1 LGALC
6 LAMMVCSAAASAV
19 GLRWNPNP
27 EPDIANYRVNY
38 GTSSGVHPLAVD
50 AGLNTRVSITGLQ
63 EGTTYYFVVTAINA
77 EGLESEPSDEVFYQ
91 VPVPSGGPVADS
103 KSVSTQED
111 APVGIVLSATA
122 TNPSSLTYA
131 IVSGPTKGTLSGTAP
146 NLTYTP
152 SADFS
157 GTDSFTY
164 KANDSVTDSNIATV
178 SITINP
184 VNDAPV
190 ALARSATTPEDTPVA
205 VTLSASDKEG
215 QTLSYVIV
223 SGPSKGS
230 LSGNAPNLTYTPSA
244 DFSGTDSFTYKANDS
259 VADSNIATVSITI
272 NPVND
277 APVALARSATTPEDT
292 PVAVTLSASD
302 KEGQTLSYGIVSSPT
317 KGSLSGTAP
326 NLTYTPSADFSGTD
340 SFTYKAND
348 SIVDSNIA
356 TVSITIN
363 PVNDAPVALAR
374 SATTPEDTPVAVTLS
389 ASDKEGQTLSY
400 VIVSGPSKGS
410 LSGTAPNL
418 TYTPAADFT
427 GADSFTYK
435 ANDTVADSNIATVS
449 ITINPVNDA
458 PVALARSAT
467 TPEDTPVAVTLSAS
481 DKEGQTLSYVIVSGP
496 SKGSLSGTAPNLTYT
511 PSADFSGTDSF
522 TYKANDSVADSNIA
536 TVSIT
541 INPVN
546 DAPVALARSATT
558 PEDTPVAVTLSASD
572 KEGQTLSYV
581 IVSGPSKGTLSGTAP
596 NLTYTPSADF
606 SGTDSFTYKAND
618 SLVDSNIA
626 TVSITIDPVNDA
638 PVALATAVTTPED
651 TPVAVV
657 LAASDK
663 EGQTLGYAIVSGPEN
678 GTLSGTAP
686 NLTYTPAADF
696 TGADSFTYKANDS
709 LADSNVAIVTITVS
723 AVDDEV
729 VAISMTSATQED
741 TPVAIQLAA
750 SDKDGHQLV
759 YSIVSGPEN
768 GTLTGT
774 APDVTYT
781 PAADFNG
788 EDSFT
793 FKVSAGGIE
802 SNIATVSIVVSPVND
817 APVALAKSAATDQDK
832 PVAIA
837 LSVSDKDGDP
847 LTYSFI
853 SGPGAGTLTGD
864 PPNLTYTPFKGY
876 HGTDSFTFRVND
888 GTLNSALA
896 TVSIEIRKYVPPIDP
911 ALIARVGWSLHFV
924 DNEDASNNPAVHA
937 FDGNPATTWQT
948 ALEGGAMPPP
958 HEIQINLGKVHT
970 LRGFR
975 YLPRQDDL
983 TSGNIGQ
990 YEFYTSIDGENWGLP
1005 VASGTFGSSQD
1016 EKEVLFPEVNARFVR
1031 LVSLAEANG
1040 GIHCAVAELGFLGF
1054 VAINVVPVAD
1064 PINVVTTE
1072 KTPVE
1077 IQLTGSDADNDPI
1090 VFSIVAGPADGT
1102 ITGSMTDLVYLPRP
1116 GFTGVDS
1123 FTFRVSDGKA
1133 LSNIAM
1139 VSITVNPT
1147 DPGVPNRTPS
1157 FKSNQLKLNGGTE
1170 GALAAGISLA
1180 DTAVDPDPDD
1190 SIIYS
1195 KVAGPAWLEIAPDG
1209 SLSGNPPKGSRGT
1222 NRFTVRATDSSG
1234 AFAEMDLLLEIEA
1247 PAVPLPWGIAQIGA
1261 SDPADPAAQ
1270 KQGVLTVKGSG
1281 TLSGASDG
1289 GTFVWQTLSGDGE
1302 IIARVDAVKGPKKTA
1317 RAGVMIRNSLAPN
1330 SKQVF
1335 VGVDGT
1341 KTYRAVSR
1349 TVAGKSAVTK
1359 AAGSGAAAQAWVRLV
1374 RKGQTISSFKS
1385 ADGSNWKRVG
1395 ATNVPLGRNC
1405 YIGISVSGGKA
1416 KACTAAFRNVKVKN

>member
-1 LGALC
+1 MRNRALTSASFAGEYLLSGSSIIFKRVLGALC

-50 AGLNTRVSITGLQ
+50 AGLNTRVSINGLQ

-103 KSVSTQED
+103 KSVTTPED
-111 APVGIVLSATA
+111 TPVGIVLSATA
-122 TNPSSLTYA
+122 TNPSSLTYS
-131 IVSGPTKGTLSGTAP
+131 IVSGPAKGT
-146 NLTYTP
+146 
-152 SADFS
+152 
-157 GTDSFTY
+157 
-164 KANDSVTDSNIATV
+164 
-178 SITINP
+178 
-184 VNDAPV
+184 
-190 ALARSATTPEDTPVA
+190 
-205 VTLSASDKEG
+205 
-215 QTLSYVIV
+215 
-223 SGPSKGS
+223 
-230 LSGNAPNLTYTPSA
+230 
-244 DFSGTDSFTYKANDS
+244 
-259 VADSNIATVSITI
+259 
-272 NPVND
+272 
-277 APVALARSATTPEDT
+277 
-292 PVAVTLSASD
+292 
-302 KEGQTLSYGIVSSPT
+302 
-317 KGSLSGTAP
+317 LSGTAP

-374 SATTPEDTPVAVTLS
+374 SVTTPEDTPVAILLS
-389 ASDKEGQTLSY
+389 ASDQ
-400 VIVSGPSKGS
+400 
-410 LSGTAPNL
+410 
-418 TYTPAADFT
+418 
-427 GADSFTYK
+427 
-435 ANDTVADSNIATVS
+435 
-449 ITINPVNDA
+449 
-458 PVALARSAT
+458 
-467 TPEDTPVAVTLSAS
+467 
-481 DKEGQTLSYVIVSGP
+481 
-496 SKGSLSGTAPNLTYT
+496 
-511 PSADFSGTDSF
+511 
-522 TYKANDSVADSNIA
+522 
-536 TVSIT
+536 
-541 INPVN
+541 
-546 DAPVALARSATT
+546 
-558 PEDTPVAVTLSASD
+558 
-572 KEGQTLSYV
+572 EGQTLSYV

-618 SLVDSNIA
+618 SIVDSNIA
-626 TVSITIDPVNDA
+626 TVSITINPVNDA
-638 PVALATAVTTPED
+638 PVALARSVTTPED
-651 TPVAVV
+651 TPVAVT
-657 LAASDK
+657 LSASDK
-663 EGQTLGYAIVSGPEN
+663 EGQTLSYVIVSGPAKGTLSGTAPNLTYTPSADFSGTDSFTYKANDSIVDSNIATVSITINPVNDAPVALANSVTTPEDTPVAILLSASDQEGQTLSYAVVSEPSK

-696 TGADSFTYKANDS
+696 TGTDSFTYKANDS
-709 LADSNVAIVTITVS
+709 VADSNDAVVTITVS
-723 AVDDEV
+723 AVNDELL
-729 VAISMTSATQED
+729 ALSMSSNTPED
-741 TPVAIQLAA
+741 SPVAITLAA
-750 SDKDGHQLV
+750 SDKDGLPLV
-759 YSIVSGPEN
+759 YSIVSGPGN

-774 APDVTYT
+774 APHVTYT

-793 FKVSAGGIE
+793 FKASAGDVE
-802 SNIATVSIVVSPVND
+802 SNIATVSITVSPVND

-837 LSVSDKDGDP
+837 LSVSDRDGDP
-847 LTYSFI
+847 LAYSFI

-888 GTLNSALA
+888 GSLNSALA

-911 ALIARVGWSLHFV
+911 ALIARVGWTLHFV
-924 DNEDASNNPAVHA
+924 DNQDASNNPAVYA

-948 ALEGGAMPPP
+948 APESEATPPP

-975 YLPRQDDL
+975 YLPRQDGPS
-983 TSGNIGQ
+983 SGNIGQ

-1005 VASGTFGSSQD
+1005 VASGVFGNSQD
-1016 EKEVLFPEVNARFVR
+1016 EKEVLFSEVNARFVR
-1031 LVSLAEANG
+1031 LVSLGEADG

-1064 PINVVTTE
+1064 SINVVTTE
-1072 KTPVE
+1072 KTPVFV
-1077 IQLTGSDADNDPI
+1077 QLTGSDADNDPI
-1090 VFSIVAGPADGT
+1090 VFSIVAGPTDGT
-1102 ITGSMTDLVYLPRP
+1102 ITGSMTELVYLPRP
-1116 GFTGVDS
+1116 GFTGVDT

-1133 LSNIAM
+1133 LSNIAT
-1139 VSITVNPT
+1139 VSVTVNPKST
-1147 DPGVPNRTPS
+1147 GVPNRTPS
-1157 FKSNQLKLNGGTE
+1157 FKSKSLKLDGGTE

-1209 SLSGNPPKGSRGT
+1209 SLSGDPPKGSRGT

-1261 SDPADPAAQ
+1261 SEPADPAAQ

-1281 TLSGASDG
+1281 TLSGAEDG

-1317 RAGVMIRNSLAPN
+1317 RAGVMIRDSLAPN

-1341 KTYRAVSR
+1341 KTFRAVSR

-1359 AAGSGAAAQAWVRLV
+1359 AAGSGATDEAWVRLV

-1385 ADGSNWKRVG
+1385 ADGSDWKRVG
-1395 ATNVPLGRNC
+1395 ATNVPFGRNC
-1405 YIGISVSGGKA
+1405 YIGISVSGGKS
-1416 KACTAAFRNVKVKN
+1416 KACSAAFRNVKVKN